1 MAGGRAGGHSKTKQ
15 AGFARRTG
23 VIGVTLISV
32 IWGVSRVVLVSVY
45 YGIETHCMDGND
57 FSFLPQL
64 PPFRSLR

>member
-1 MAGGRAGGHSKTKQ
+1 MAGGRTGIRKPSQ

-64 PPFRSLR
+64 SPCRSLR